1 MYDSVGS
8 EALDRGECLRLLGS
22 VSIGRII
29 FTEHALPA
37 AEPVNFALL
46 GDAVV
51 FRTAAGSR
59 LAAAARNA
67 VVAFEADE
75 FHPATRAGDAE
86 PGRDPAAAPMGGR
99 PAIPCDQCL
108 DGPGVRPTVPPG
120 YRAVHGAGH
129 PSLGRVRQG
138 RVARTPHAPG

>member
-1 MYDSVGS
+1 LEKNRGKMYDSVGS

-75 FHPATRAGDAE
+75 FHPATNTGWSVLVV
-86 PGRDPAAAPMGGR
+86 GGR
-99 PAIPCDQCL
+99 MEL
-108 DGPGVRPTVPPG
+108 VG
-120 YRAVHGAGH
+120 
-129 PSLGRVRQG
+129 LE
-138 RVARTPHAPG
+138 